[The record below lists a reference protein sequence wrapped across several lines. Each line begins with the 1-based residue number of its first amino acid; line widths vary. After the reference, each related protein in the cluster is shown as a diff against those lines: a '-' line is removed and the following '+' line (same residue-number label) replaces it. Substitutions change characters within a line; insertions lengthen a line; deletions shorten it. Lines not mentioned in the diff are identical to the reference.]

1 MPSPLENKRVLLGV
15 SGSIAAYKSVVLVRL
30 LIKAGAS
37 VQVIMTSAASA
48 FVAPLTFSTLSKRP
62 VFSDLSSESG
72 WNNHVELALW
82 ADAMLVAPATANT
95 LAKMA
100 HGVCDNMLTACYLSG
115 RCPVFLAPAMDV
127 DMWNHAATQRNV
139 QRLQEDG
146 NFLIPVGHGELA
158 SGLSGPGRMAEPEDI
173 LGFLEAYFRSSRPPL
188 SGKRI
193 LVTAGPTYEP
203 IDPVRFIG
211 NRSSG
216 KMGLAIAHAAMMQ
229 GAAVE
234 LVLGPSALVPDP
246 KIRVSRVESAR
257 EMHAAAMALFPACDA
272 AILNAA
278 VADFRPK
285 EIAGRKIK
293 KDEGNLQLE
302 LVKNPDIA
310 ADLGK
315 IKRPDQRIIGFALET
330 HNAEAHALDK
340 MYRKNFDCIVLNALT
355 EPGAGFLLD
364 TNKISVFFPDNKRR
378 DFELKSKAS
387 VGQDIIDILLSI
399 LPPA

>member
-1 MPSPLENKRVLLGV
+1 MPLPLKNKRVLLGV
-15 SGSIAAYKSVVLVRL
+15 SGSIAAYKSAALVRL
-30 LIKAGAS
+30 LIKAGAD
-37 VQVIMTSAASA
+37 VQVVMTPAAAA

-72 WNNHVELALW
+72 WNNHVDLGLW

-100 HGVCDNMLTACYLSG
+100 HGICDNMLMACYLSG
-115 RCPVFLAPAMDV
+115 RCPVFVAPAMDV
-127 DMWNHAATQRNV
+127 DMWDHPATRRNV

-158 SGLSGPGRMAEPEDI
+158 SGLCGPGRMAEPEDI
-173 LGFLEAYFRSSRPPL
+173 LGFLEAYFHSSQKL
-188 SGKRI
+188 SGRRI

-216 KMGLAIAHAAMMQ
+216 KMGLAIAHAAMLQ
-229 GAAVE
+229 GAEVD
-234 LVLGPSALVPDP
+234 LVLGPSTLMPDP

-257 EMHAAAMALFPACDA
+257 EMHSAAMALFPACDA

-285 EIAGRKIK
+285 DIAGRKIK
-293 KDEGNLQLE
+293 KSEGELHLE
-302 LVKNPDIA
+302 LVKNPDVA
-310 ADLGK
+310 ADLGR

-330 HNAEAHALDK
+330 HDAEAHALEK
-340 MYRKNFDCIVLNALT
+340 MRRKNFDCIVLNALT
-355 EPGAGFLLD
+355 EHGAGFLVD
-364 TNKISVFFPDNKRR
+364 TNKISVFFPDNQRR
-378 DFELKSKAS
+378 DYELKSKAL
-387 VGQDIIDILLSI
+387 VAQDIIDILLSI
-399 LPPA
+399 LPTA

>member
-1 MPSPLENKRVLLGV
+1 
-15 SGSIAAYKSVVLVRL
+15 
-30 LIKAGAS
+30 
-37 VQVIMTSAASA
+37 
-48 FVAPLTFSTLSKRP
+48 
-62 VFSDLSSESG
+62 
-72 WNNHVELALW
+72 
-82 ADAMLVAPATANT
+82 MLVAPATANT

>member
-15 SGSIAAYKSVVLVRL
+15 SGSIAAYKSAVLVRL
-30 LIKAGAS
+30 LVKAGAE
-37 VQVIMTSAASA
+37 VQVVMTSAAPA

-62 VFSDLSSESG
+62 VFADLSSESG
-72 WNNHVELALW
+72 WNNHVDLGLW

-100 HGVCDNMLTACYLSG
+100 QGICDNMLTACYLSA
-115 RCPVFLAPAMDV
+115 RCPVFVAPAMDV
-127 DMWNHAATQRNV
+127 DMWNHPATQRNV
-139 QRLQEDG
+139 QRLREDG
-146 NFLIPVGHGELA
+146 KFLIPVGHGELA

-173 LGFLEAYFRSSRPPL
+173 LAFLEAHFRTVQRL
-188 SGKRI
+188 SGRRI

-216 KMGLAIAHAAMMQ
+216 KMGVAIAHAAMLQ
-229 GAAVE
+229 GAEVF
-234 LVLGPSALVPDP
+234 LVLGPSAIVPDRR
-246 KIRVSRVESAR
+246 IHVSRVESAQ
-257 EMHAAAMALFPACDA
+257 EMHAAAMEIFPACDA

-285 EIAGRKIK
+285 IIAGRKIK
-293 KDEGNLQLE
+293 KGEGDLQLE

-315 IKRPDQRIIGFALET
+315 IKHPDQRIIGFALET
-330 HNAEAHALDK
+330 HDAEAHAIDK

-364 TNKISVFFPDNKRR
+364 TNKISVFFPDNRRR

-387 VGQDIIDILLSI
+387 VAQDIMDVLLSV
-399 LPPA
+399 LPSA